1 MGSIAALHLMRV
13 LEHSERILAIEL
25 ICAAQGLDLR
35 RDLLPGLRPGRG
47 VEEAQSRVRAVIPR
61 LEHDREPGPDIAA
74 SERLVS
80 EGRLADLAVPPGG
93 PETSWLGLDRP

>member
-1 MGSIAALHLMRV
+1 MRV

-47 VEEAQSRVRAVIPR
+47 VDEAQSRVRAVIPR

-74 SERLVS
+74 AERLVS
-80 EGRLADLAVPPGG
+80 EGQLADLAMPPGG
-93 PETSWLGLDRP
+93 PDTSWLGLDRS